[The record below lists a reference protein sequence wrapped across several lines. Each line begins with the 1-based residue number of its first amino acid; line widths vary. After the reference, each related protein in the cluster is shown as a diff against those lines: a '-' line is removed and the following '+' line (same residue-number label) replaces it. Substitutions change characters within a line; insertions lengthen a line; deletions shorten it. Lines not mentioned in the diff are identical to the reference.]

1 MLTHRKPGFARL
13 LAVLAVLALIA
24 TACGDDAEEPTT
36 TEAAAPQTTAAE
48 APEEDM
54 PEEDMPEED
63 MPEED
68 MPMEPLRIAVVAP
81 SASNDLAFT
90 QSIVDAVN
98 VIVAENPGTEV
109 AITDGTFIVEDAAA
123 AIRGYAEE
131 GYDLVIAHGSQYG
144 GSLQEIAGDFPDTA
158 FAWGTSADTLGQPNV
173 SAYTAASDQGG
184 FVMGVVAAAL
194 SQSSVIGV
202 VGPIEVGDAKLYV
215 DGFHNGAVATGPD
228 VTVLI
233 NYIGSFSDVALAS
246 EAAQAHIAAGA
257 DVLTGSAQMVVG
269 AVGVAQTAGA
279 LWFGTQANQTALAP
293 DLVVASQV
301 YKWEVVLRQII
312 ADISA
317 GSLGGKAYEI
327 NLANGGL
334 VIEFNDGFNLPTE
347 VRAGADIV
355 ISGIVS
361 GAINTMEAM
370 AAPPAPMEPLRIAV
384 VAPSASNDLAF
395 TQSIVDAV
403 NVIVAEQPGTEV
415 AITDGT
421 FIVEDA
427 AAAIRGYA
435 EEGYDLVIAHG
446 SQYGGSLQEIAG
458 DFPDTAFAWGTSADT
473 LGQPNVSAYTAASD
487 QGGFVMGVVAA
498 ALSQSSVIGV
508 VGPIEVGD
516 AKLYVDGFHNGA
528 VATGPDVTV
537 LINYIGSF
545 SDVALA
551 SEAAQAHIAAGADV
565 LTGSA
570 QMVVGAVGVAQT
582 AGALWFGTQANQTA
596 LAPDLVVA
604 SQVYKWEVV
613 LRQIIA
619 DISAGSLGGK
629 AYEINLA
636 NGGLV
641 LEPNPAFDIPPE
653 MFAGINEVIQGIIT
667 GAIDTGAN

>member
-1 MLTHRKPGFARL
+1 MHTYRKPGFARL

-54 PEEDMPEED
+54 PEDDMPEDD

-98 VIVAENPGTEV
+98 VIADENPGTEV

-173 SAYTAASDQGG
+173 SAYNAASDQGG

-194 SQSSVIGV
+194 SQSGVIGV

-215 DGFHNGAVATGPD
+215 DGFHNGALTGGAS
-228 VTVLI
+228 TVNI

-269 AVGVAQTAGA
+269 AVGVAQGAGA

-327 NLANGGL
+327 DLANGGL
-334 VIEFNDGFNLPTE
+334 VVEFNDGFDLPAE
-347 VRAGADIV
+347 VRAGADTV
-355 ISGIVS
+355 ISGIVN

-370 AAPPAPMEPLRIAV
+370 AAPPEPMEPLRIAV

-403 NVIVAEQPGTEV
+403 NVIADENPGTEV

-473 LGQPNVSAYTAASD
+473 LGQPNVSAYNAASD

-498 ALSQSSVIGV
+498 ALSQSGVIGV

-528 VATGPDVTV
+528 LTGGASTV
-537 LINYIGSF
+537 NINYIGSF

-570 QMVVGAVGVAQT
+570 QMVVGAVGVAQG

-629 AYEINLA
+629 AYEIDLA

-653 MFAGINEVIQGIIT
+653 MFAGINQVVQGIIAGT
-667 GAIDTGAN
+667 IDTGAN